1 MGLSSSKT
9 KTKSTTSST
18 PLDQYAP
25 YITQGLT
32 TAQGVL
38 NGNQG
43 NLNRMSQSAYDL
55 YNGLANSI
63 IAGNGFVSGAQNV
76 AANLYNGGGPDSAT
90 YHNLQQASANDPS
103 LATLKALAQGS
114 NNPALGLLQGMAT
127 QQANPDS
134 ASYYKDVLGGKYLD
148 AGNPY
153 LGAMLQQSDDA
164 VTKAANQR
172 FAAAGMGAGLSTPYL
187 DVLTHN
193 LADSENRLRYQD
205 YDNQLNRMTQV
216 GAQSDAGYNA
226 AQDRSLSAASDLG
239 NLYNQGQQQQLAAA
253 QALGNQTN
261 ADNQTALGAANG
273 SVSAILQALGL
284 TGGLTDAQYAGVAP
298 ALSALQSASSLP
310 YTGVNN
316 YAGLVNGLTG
326 KYGNETTNST
336 QTTSGNIG
344 QMLSGLAGSALSSFV
359 GSQNFGNLLGIKP
372 SDVRVKRDVR
382 KLGILD
388 DGLGVYC
395 YRYLWD
401 DTPHIGVMAQEVAAI
416 RPWALGPAAD
426 GYMTVDYGAL

>member
-9 KTKSTTSST
+9 KTQSTTSST

-25 YITQGLT
+25 YISQGLT

-38 NGNQG
+38 NGNQD
-43 NLNRMSQSAYDL
+43 NLNQMSQSAYGL
-55 YNGLANSI
+55 YNSLANG
-63 IAGNGFVSGAQNV
+63 IASGNGFVSGAQNV
-76 AANLYNGGGPDSAT
+76 AANLYNGGGPGAAT
-90 YHNLQQASANDPS
+90 YQNLQQASANDPS
-103 LATLKALAQGS
+103 LATLRSLAQGAS
-114 NNPALGLLQGMAT
+114 NPALGLLQGMAA

-134 ASYYKDVLGGKYLD
+134 AGYYKDVLGGKYLD

-172 FAAAGMGAGLSTPYL
+172 FAAAGMGAGLSTPYM

-193 LADSENRLRYQD
+193 LTDSENQLRYQD

-216 GAQSDAGYNA
+216 GVQSDASYNV

-239 NLYNQGQQQQLAAA
+239 NLYNQTQQQQLAAA

-273 SVSAILQALGL
+273 SVASIMQALGL

-298 ALSALQSASSLP
+298 ALNALQAAASIP

-316 YAGLVNGLTG
+316 YANLVNGLTG
-326 KYGNETTNST
+326 KYGDQTTNST
-336 QTTSGNIG
+336 ETTSGNAG

-359 GSQNFGNLLGIKP
+359 GSSNFGNLLGIKP
-372 SDVRVKRDVR
+372 SDVRLKRDIR
-382 KLGILD
+382 PIGTMD
-388 DGLGVYC
+388 DGLPVYAYC
-395 YRYLWD
+395 YIWD
-401 DTPHIGVMAQEVAAI
+401 DTPQIGVMAQEVAAI
-416 RPWALGPAAD
+416 RPWALGPIMG

>member
-9 KTKSTTSST
+9 KTKSTTTST

-43 NLNRMSQSAYDL
+43 NLNQMSQSAYDL

-63 IAGNGFVSGAQNV
+63 GNNGFVSGAQNV
-76 AANLYNGGGPDSAT
+76 AANLYNGGGPGAAT
-90 YHNLQQASANDPS
+90 YQNLQQASANDPS

-114 NNPALGLLQGMAT
+114 SNPALGLLQGMAA
-127 QQANPDS
+127 QHANPDS
-134 ASYYKDVLGGKYLD
+134 AGYYKDVLGGKYLD

-172 FAAAGMGAGLSTPYL
+172 FAAAGMGAGLSTPYM

-205 YDNQLNRMTQV
+205 YDSQLNRMTQV

-239 NLYNQGQQQQLAAA
+239 NLYNQTQQQQLAAA
-253 QALGNQTN
+253 QALGSQTN
-261 ADNQTALGAANG
+261 ADNQTALGGANG
-273 SVSAILQALGL
+273 SVSAIMQALGL
-284 TGGLTDAQYAGVAP
+284 TGGLADAQYAGIAP
-298 ALSALQSASSLP
+298 ALNALQSAASIP

-316 YAGLVNGLTG
+316 YANLVNGLTG
-326 KYGNETTNST
+326 KYGNQTTNST
-336 QTTSGNIG
+336 QTTSGLPVFLDALGNAAQGIG
-344 QMLSGLAGSALSSFV
+344 SLSSGLSKMGVTLS
-359 GSQNFGNLLGIKP
+359 
-372 SDVRVKRDVR
+372 DARAKRDIR
-382 KLGILD
+382 RIGSLP
-388 DGLGVYC
+388 DGLGVYA
-395 YRYLWD
+395 YRYVWD
-401 DTPHIGVMAQEVAAI
+401 DAPQIGVMAQEVAAI
-416 RPWALGPAAD
+416 RPWALGPTHN
-426 GYMTVDYGAL
+426 GFMTVDYGAL